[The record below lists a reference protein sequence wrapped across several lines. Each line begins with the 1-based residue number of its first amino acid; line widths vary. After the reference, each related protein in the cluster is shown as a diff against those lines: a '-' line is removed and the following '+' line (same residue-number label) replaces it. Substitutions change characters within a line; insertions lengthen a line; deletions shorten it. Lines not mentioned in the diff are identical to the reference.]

1 MVEGNVEFG
10 GELTFDEN
18 DFGLLFVGESS
29 ATLSGPFS
37 TSVTWGMQGD
47 AGLSTLY
54 IGQSSLSGTIIFGG
68 MRFFFLN
75 NAACV
80 PDDRLL
86 WLTELIE

>member
-18 DFGLLFVGESS
+18 DFGLLFVGQSS

-37 TSVTWGMQGD
+37 TSATWGMQGD

-54 IGQSSLSGTIIFGG
+54 IGQNSVSGTIIFGG
-68 MRFFFLN
+68 MRFFFFK
-75 NAACV
+75 
-80 PDDRLL
+80 
-86 WLTELIE
+86 